1 MSELYEK
8 IEALC
13 RQHGT
18 NVTRMCREA
27 GISRAPLSDLK
38 MGRSRT
44 LAAATLAKIAA
55 HFGVTVDFLLGQEEA
70 PARDLLDEVDL
81 AFYGEYRY
89 RKPPFPTPS
98 ARSACSRPW
107 AAWVLPFC
115 STSTAP
121 A

>member
-70 PARDLLDEVDL
+70 PAHDLLEVDL
-81 AFYGEYRY
+81 AFYGEYRELSEDDKDAV
-89 RKPPFPTPS
+89 RDFVRVMRQRR
-98 ARSACSRPW
+98 ARQDGAGE
-107 AAWVLPFC
+107 
-115 STSTAP
+115 
-121 A
+121 

>member
-1 MSELYEK
+1 MSELYER

-13 RQHGT
+13 RQRGT

-44 LAAATLAKIAA
+44 LAASTLAKIAA

-70 PARDLLDEVDL
+70 PPHDLLDEVDL
-81 AFYGEYRY
+81 AFYGEYRELSEDDKDAV
-89 RKPPFPTPS
+89 RDFVRVMRQRR
-98 ARSACSRPW
+98 ARRESGGQ
-107 AAWVLPFC
+107 
-115 STSTAP
+115 
-121 A
+121 

>member
-44 LAAATLAKIAA
+44 LSAATLAKIAA

-70 PARDLLDEVDL
+70 PAHDLLDEVDL
-81 AFYGEYRY
+81 AFYGEYRELSEDDKDAV
-89 RKPPFPTPS
+89 RDFVRVMRQRR
-98 ARSACSRPW
+98 ARQDGAGE
-107 AAWVLPFC
+107 
-115 STSTAP
+115 
-121 A
+121 

>member
-18 NVTRMCREA
+18 NV
-27 GISRAPLSDLK
+27 SRAPLSDLK

-44 LAAATLAKIAA
+44 LAAATLAKVAA

-81 AFYGEYRY
+81 AFYGEYRELSEDDKDAV
-89 RKPPFPTPS
+89 RDFVRVMRQRR
-98 ARSACSRPW
+98 ARQDGAGE
-107 AAWVLPFC
+107 
-115 STSTAP
+115 
-121 A
+121 